1 VTCIVGLVDD
11 GVVYIGGDSA
21 GVSNS
26 WLSLHA
32 DRKVFTN
39 GPYVMGFTSS
49 FRMGQ
54 LLQYALKPPAPPER
68 GLERFMVTTF
78 VDAVRRCLKD
88 GGLARKENEVESG
101 GAFLVGVGGRLFEI
115 SADYQVKEEVA
126 PYASVGSGS
135 VTALGAMYATEG
147 LLPRDRIRLALGAAA
162 RFSTYVRRPFTIRKG
177 P

>member
-11 GVVYIGGDSA
+11 GDVYIGGDSA

-32 DRKVFTN
+32 NRKVFTN
-39 GPYVMGFTSS
+39 GPYVVGFTSS

-54 LLQYALKPPAPPER
+54 LLRYALKPPPPPER
-68 GLERFMVTTF
+68 GLDRFMVTTF

-88 GGLARKENEVESG
+88 GGLAKKENEVETG
-101 GAFLVGVGGRLFEI
+101 GAFLVGVSGRLF
-115 SADYQVKEEVA
+115 AVYGDYQVTEEVGSYDA
-126 PYASVGSGS
+126 VGSGAS
-135 VTALGAMYATEG
+135 IALGAMYATEG
-147 LLPRDRIRLALGAAA
+147 LLPRDRLRLALGAAE

>member
-1 VTCIVGLVDD
+1 MTCIVGLVDD
-11 GVVYIGGDSA
+11 GAVYIGGDSA

-26 WLSLHA
+26 WLKLGA
-32 DRKVFTN
+32 EPKVFTN
-39 GPYVMGFTSS
+39 GAYVMGFTSS

-54 LLQYALKPPAPPER
+54 LLRHALKPPPPPER
-68 GLERFMVTTF
+68 GLQRFMVTTF

-88 GGLARKENEVESG
+88 GGLAKRENEVESAG
-101 GAFLVGVGGRLFEI
+101 TFLVGVAGTLFEI
-115 SADYQVKEEVA
+115 TDFYTVVEEIE

-135 VTALGAMYATEG
+135 VIALGAMYATEG
-147 LLPRDRIRLALGAAA
+147 LLPRDRIRLALSAAE

>member
-1 VTCIVGLVDD
+1 MTCIVGLVDD
-11 GVVYIGGDSA
+11 GEVYIGGDSA

-32 DRKVFTN
+32 DRKVFVN
-39 GPYVMGFTSS
+39 GPYVVGFTSS

-54 LLQYALKPPAPPER
+54 LLRYALKPPPPPER

-88 GGLARKENEVESG
+88 GGLAKKENEVESAG
-101 GAFLVGVGGRLFEI
+101 VFLVGVSGRLFAI
-115 SADYQVKEEVA
+115 SSDYQVTEEVGA
-126 PYASVGSGS
+126 YDAVGSGA
-135 VTALGAMYATEG
+135 VVALGAMYATEG
-147 LLPRDRIRLALGAAA
+147 FEPRYRIRLALSAAE